1 MLEMRWPSLCGMLG
15 DVSKGGLKWADYSAM
30 PLERAVEYALSE
42 EEPKPP
48 TLAAVL
54 EQQPHSTTIHSGDHP

>member
-1 MLEMRWPSLCGMLG
+1 
-15 DVSKGGLKWADYSAM
+15 M

-48 TLAAVL
+48 TLTAVR
-54 EQQPHSTTIHSGDHP
+54 EQQPHSTAIHSKDYP

>member
-1 MLEMRWPSLCGMLG
+1 MLG